1 MRPAPCGAE
10 YALPKANVYPQ
21 LENALNEQCCRASCA
36 REISQK

>member
-21 LENALNEQCCRASCA
+21 LGNALNEYYWRVSCA
-36 REISQK
+36 RKISQK